1 MTIATRFCNRKGQ
14 RRLCAIAALSCWPGV
29 LELPRALV
37 GLSVPSCDNAA
48 PPSLPAAG
56 AAKAW
61 IYAID
66 VDAIGYCHHSA
77 SFLSLVL
84 PRAVP
89 CAESTQPYDSVSK
102 WPSHGSAARES
113 DA

>member
-1 MTIATRFCNRKGQ
+1 MATRFWRRRGQ
-14 RRLCAIAALSCWPGV
+14 RRLCAIAALSCRPGV

-66 VDAIGYCHHSA
+66 VDAIGTLVHSA
-77 SFLSLVL
+77 AFQSRVL

-89 CAESTQPYDSVSK
+89 CAESTQPYGSASK
-102 WPSHGSAARES
+102 WPNHGSAARES